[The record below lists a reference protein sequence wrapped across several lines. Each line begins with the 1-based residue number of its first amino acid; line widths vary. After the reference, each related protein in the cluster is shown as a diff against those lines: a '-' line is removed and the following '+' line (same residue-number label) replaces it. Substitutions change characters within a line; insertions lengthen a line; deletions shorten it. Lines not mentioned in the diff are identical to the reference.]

1 MAFYELLKAARNA
14 ITLPVG
20 AADYDQKSSENK
32 NGQSNCKSHP
42 LAIGVIKFTV
52 TMKML
57 SHTAKRIFSSPQKTS
72 LCPELASLLRLV

>member
-20 AADYDQKSSENK
+20 AADCDQKSSQNK

-57 SHTAKRIFSSPQKTS
+57 TRMY
-72 LCPELASLLRLV
+72 C